1 MAGNSPRDQLEIEEE
16 EDRKSS
22 EKCRRAGVSACGE
35 NSFWGVI
42 FTSEEFRYCT
52 NRVDILTE
60 TRCEDI
66 RCNAV

>member
-1 MAGNSPRDQLEIEEE
+1 M
-16 EDRKSS
+16 
-22 EKCRRAGVSACGE
+22 
-35 NSFWGVI
+35 

-52 NRVDILTE
+52 NGVDILTE